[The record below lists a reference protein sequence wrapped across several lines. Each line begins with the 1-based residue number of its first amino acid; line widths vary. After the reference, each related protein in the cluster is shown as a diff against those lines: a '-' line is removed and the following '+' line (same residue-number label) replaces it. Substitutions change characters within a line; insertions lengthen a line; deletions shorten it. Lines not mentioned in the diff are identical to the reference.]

1 MSFEEVKSLALQL
14 SVKQRAEL
22 AKQLLDST
30 DNPSPEELEELWLDE
45 VGHRIE
51 RVSSGESR
59 LISLEE
65 ALQKAKAVIQQH
77 ALR

>member
-30 DNPSPEELEELWLDE
+30 DNPSPEELEELWAEEFDRRLT
-45 VGHRIE
+45 VFE
-51 RVSSGESR
+51 RGEMRSLSR
-59 LISLEE
+59 EE
-65 ALQKAKAVIQQH
+65 MLKRVKATLQ
-77 ALR
+77 